1 MVITSKRGQQDNVLT
16 YEFICDTA
24 ADLNDIDPQYITLG
38 SVAIVLQDEDGLKVY
53 MASSAKEW
61 IAL

>member
-24 ADLNDIDPQYITLG
+24 ADLNSIDPQYITLG